1 MRSRIFFA
9 VLLGLAGCKEQGEK
23 LTQLPA
29 AETATQ
35 QVEAVSVEVTAVK
48 RESVARDVVA
58 TGTTEPV
65 RDADLSPQMTG
76 RIAAITVKEGDKVK
90 AGAILAKLD
99 AMEASLRV
107 ESTAANAA
115 STQANYELAKS
126 EYERMAPLAEK
137 GTVTAQQLQRLA
149 GQRDALKAAADA
161 AKVGQADAARN
172 VTNTS
177 VKAPFAGVIS
187 KVTAEVGEVAT
198 MVPATVLMRLVD
210 LSSVDVRV
218 PVHER
223 ELSRIA
229 IGNKVTAKFPSMGVS
244 AQGTVTFISPE
255 IDPRTRSAEVVTRI
269 PNPDS
274 AYRAGMF
281 TEISIAPKGSQE
293 SLVVPKAAVGGAGE
307 KRYVFVLN
315 GDSVEQRPVKVSPID
330 ADTVEVLEGVKVDEE
345 VVSTGIGR
353 LSNGLHVKRTA
364 AEADKTAETT
374 QPAAAADGK
383 TQPAASADGKTQPAA
398 VADGKTGVKP

>member
-1 MRSRIFFA
+1 MRSRILFA
-9 VLLGLAGCKEQGEK
+9 VLLGLVGCKEKGEK

-35 QVEAVSVEVTAVK
+35 QGEAVSAEVTSVK

-65 RDADLSPQMTG
+65 RDANLSPQMTG
-76 RIAAITVKEGDKVK
+76 RIAAISVKEGDKVK

-99 AMEASLRV
+99 SMEASLRV

-115 STQANYELAKS
+115 SSQAQYELAKA
-126 EYERMAPLAEK
+126 EYERMAPLAAK
-137 GTVTAQQLQRLA
+137 GTVTQQQLDRLA
-149 GQRDALKAAADA
+149 GNRDALKAAADA

-187 KVTAEVGEVAT
+187 KVNAEVGEVAT
-198 MVPATVLMRLVD
+198 MVPVTVLMRLVD
-210 LSSVDVRV
+210 LSSVDVRL

-229 IGNKVTAKFPSMGVS
+229 IGNKVTAKFPSMGQS

-255 IDPRTRSAEVVTRI
+255 IDPKTRSAEVVTRI
-269 PNPDS
+269 PNPDG
-274 AYRAGMF
+274 AFRAGMF

-293 SLVVPKAAVGGAGE
+293 SLVVPKTAVGGAGD
-307 KRYVFVLN
+307 KRYVFLVN

-330 ADTVEVLEGVKVDEE
+330 AESVEVLEGLKANDEI
-345 VVSTGIGR
+345 VATGIGR
-353 LSNGLHVKRTA
+353 LSHGLRVKRA
-364 AEADKTAETT
+364 VGEADKTAETT
-374 QPAAAADGK
+374 GA
-383 TQPAASADGKTQPAA
+383 
-398 VADGKTGVKP
+398 KP

>member
-1 MRSRIFFA
+1 MRSRILFA
-9 VLLGLAGCKEQGEK
+9 VLLGLVGCKEKGEK

-35 QVEAVSVEVTAVK
+35 QGEAVSVEVTSVK

-65 RDADLSPQMTG
+65 RDANLSPQMTG
-76 RIAAITVKEGDKVK
+76 RIAAISVKEGDKVK

-99 AMEASLRV
+99 SMEASLRV

-115 STQANYELAKS
+115 SSQAQYELAKA
-126 EYERMAPLAEK
+126 EYERMAPLAAK
-137 GTVTAQQLQRLA
+137 GTVTHQQLDRLA
-149 GQRDALKAAADA
+149 GNRDALKAAADA

-187 KVTAEVGEVAT
+187 KVNAEVGEVAT
-198 MVPATVLMRLVD
+198 MVPVTVLMRLVD
-210 LSSVDVRV
+210 LSSVDVRL

-229 IGNKVTAKFPSMGVS
+229 IGNKVTAKFPSMGQS
-244 AQGTVTFISPE
+244 GEGTVTFISPE
-255 IDPRTRSAEVVTRI
+255 IDPKTRSAEVVTRI
-269 PNPDS
+269 PNPDG
-274 AYRAGMF
+274 AFRAGMF

-293 SLVVPKAAVGGAGE
+293 SLVVPKTAVGGAGD
-307 KRYVFVLN
+307 KRYVFVVN

-330 ADTVEVLEGVKVDEE
+330 AESVEVLEGLKANEQIVA
-345 VVSTGIGR
+345 TGIGR
-353 LSNGLHVKRTA
+353 LSPGLRVKPA
-364 AEADKTAETT
+364 VGDADKTAETT
-374 QPAAAADGK
+374 GA
-383 TQPAASADGKTQPAA
+383 
-398 VADGKTGVKP
+398 KP